1 MIRLGEEG
9 YIKETRHIISAQI
22 KVRKTIKSI
31 PMLYVYGQPRIS
43 VVTFNSYKYNIY
55 DICDQMTKRGWHL
68 TALQNPPGPHF
79 TSTIPLTDAANE
91 FIMDL
96 KDVMQDFED
105 GLVKEGSGSV
115 ANRYRMVTTV
125 PVAVVAEAAGSFV
138 DALYKP

>member
-22 KVRKTIKSI
+22 KVCKTIKSI
-31 PMLYVYGQPRIS
+31 PTLYVYGQPRTS
-43 VVTFNSYKYNIY
+43 V
-55 DICDQMTKRGWHL
+55 
-68 TALQNPPGPHF
+68 NPPGAHF
-79 TSTIPLTDAANE
+79 MSTIPLTDAANE

-115 ANRYRMVTTV
+115 ANRYRM
-125 PVAVVAEAAGSFV
+125 
-138 DALYKP
+138 